1 MGLSELIKEYKIL
14 IEKGESLE
22 VIDRFY
28 DDDIIQIENNSDPI
42 SGKQR
47 LPDVEKKNIS
57 GVYSFEL
64 TISSI
69 IVDEELQ
76 KVMGE
81 MIVEFDSKKNGKKII
96 HEAFVQQWENN
107 KIKYQRFYYG
117 AIEDVK

>member
-1 MGLSELIKEYKIL
+1 MGLSELIKRYKIL

-47 LPDVEKKNIS
+47 LLDIEKKNIS

-69 IVDEELQ
+69 IVDEDLQ